1 MSDEAVEE
9 VARGRVW
16 SGKAAVENGLVDE
29 LGGFQ
34 DAIARARSEAGI
46 SKRADVTLVS
56 FQGGGGLLGAMAPE
70 VIRAL
75 LPEAA
80 AIPQALPGDE
90 LLPYLRL
97 ADEPVLALLPW
108 VLEVH

>member
-1 MSDEAVEE
+1 
-9 VARGRVW
+9 
-16 SGKAAVENGLVDE
+16 
-29 LGGFQ
+29 
-34 DAIARARSEAGI
+34 
-46 SKRADVTLVS
+46 
-56 FQGGGGLLGAMAPE
+56 MAPE

-80 AIPQALPGDE
+80 AIPQALPGYE
-90 LLPYLRL
+90 WLPYLRL